1 MSKKCKK
8 LEEIRKMFENIDI
21 DYKNVKSRKMKEF
34 VKIIKKTEDKRYQP
48 NIKHEMSDIILITL
62 FAVMAKASEWTE
74 IESFAKK
81 EKKWLEQYLSLPNGI
96 PSHDTIQRVI
106 SIFKPEEL
114 YKNCLNY
121 FIKTIDK
128 YTPKKETEK
137 DVLSMDGKTTNGS
150 SRSKNTTEEIK
161 AVNTM
166 SVYSNNYGVSL
177 LQDYIEEK
185 SNEIPM
191 GEELLKQLDLK
202 NTIVTVDA
210 LNTQKNTVK
219 VVIQGQGDYVFALK
233 ENQKNFYREIKLYF
247 EDKEELERIKK
258 ENYTKETEKSHSKII
273 IREYYITNDIKWI
286 NGYEKWEGLKS
297 IGLEIKTIENIK
309 TGEITEERRHYIVSF
324 ENDIITFADAVRKH
338 WGIENN
344 LHAPL
349 DIIFKEDKNKT
360 LEKNGAKNLG
370 VIRRIALMI
379 MKLVKAIYNKSMKLI
394 MYELSLDFEN
404 EMDKILKIIEAD
416 DLICEYK
423 NT

>member
-1 MSKKCKK
+1 
-8 LEEIRKMFENIDI
+8 MFEKSDI
-21 DYKNVKSRKMKEF
+21 DFKKIESKNLKSFK
-34 VKIIKKTEDKRYQP
+34 KIIKRTEDKRYQP
-48 NIKHEMSDIILITL
+48 NVKHSMSDIILITL

-74 IESFAKK
+74 IEAFGKK
-81 EKKWLEQYLSLPNGI
+81 EEKWLKKYLKLQNGI

-106 SIFKPEEL
+106 SLFKPEEL
-114 YKNCLNY
+114 YQNCLNY
-121 FIKTIDK
+121 FIEIIDK
-128 YTPKKETEK
+128 YIPKKENEK
-137 DVLSMDGKTTNGS
+137 DILSMDGKTTNGS
-150 SRSKNTTEEIK
+150 SRNKLTTKEIK
-161 AVNTM
+161 PLNTM
-166 SVYSNNYGVSL
+166 SVYSHNYGVSI

-219 VVIQGQGDYVFALK
+219 AVIEGKGDYVFAIK
-233 ENQKNFYREIKLYF
+233 ENQKNFYKDIKLYF
-247 EDKEELERIKK
+247 EDKEELEKIK
-258 ENYTKETEKSHSKII
+258 EESYTKETEKSHSKII
-273 IREYYITNDIKWI
+273 TREYYLTNNIKWI
-286 NGYEKWEGLKS
+286 YGYEKWKGLKS
-297 IGLEIKTIENIK
+297 IGLEIKTIENVN

-324 ENDIITFADAVRKH
+324 ENNIIDFADAVRKH

-370 VIRRIALMI
+370 IIRRIALMI
-379 MKLVKAIYNKSMKLI
+379 MKLIKAIYNKSMKLI
-394 MYELSLDFEN
+394 MYELSLYFDN

-416 DLICEYK
+416 SLICEYK